1 MSDPKPHPPRL
12 YESQYEDALELFGG
26 DEPRR
31 SEEEV
36 DVRDSQSK
44 IWLLLRQTTLS
55 GRSVLAYYVIK
66 PSISFW

>member
-12 YESQYEDALELFGG
+12 YESQYEDALELFEG

-36 DVRDSQSK
+36 DVGNSQLK
-44 IWLLLRQTTLS
+44 MWLLLKQTTLS

-66 PSISFW
+66 TSNLFR